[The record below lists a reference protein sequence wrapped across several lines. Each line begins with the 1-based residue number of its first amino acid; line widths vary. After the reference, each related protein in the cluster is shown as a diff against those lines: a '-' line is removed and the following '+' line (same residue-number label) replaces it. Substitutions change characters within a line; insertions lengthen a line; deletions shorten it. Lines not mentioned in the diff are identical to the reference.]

1 MNSQENLNNI
11 IKFFFSLQLNLKM
24 YHWLTTSYARHK
36 ASDQLGENLLPL
48 VDKFVE
54 VYIGK
59 YKVKPFLSSIKIEQ
73 EFMSDNGSEMLLLK
87 SKKYL
92 EEIASRLNPQQDSE
106 LFNIKDELLA
116 EIENTIYLYQLK

>member
-1 MNSQENLNNI
+1 MNTQENLNNI
-11 IKFFFSLQLNLKM
+11 VKFFFSLQLNLKM

-36 ASDQLGENLLPL
+36 ASDELGGNLLPL

-59 YKVKPFLSSIKIEQ
+59 YKVKPILSSIKIEQ